1 VAYALIPDGYSLKK
15 VTKLQKDAVDAKR
28 RHDDVVALLNNENTP
43 IVFGV
48 PIIAFISGVIAKS
61 AAEAALDAAGV
72 VAEKTRETAVGAVAG
87 TKFSLDIF
95 GQLLKEGKVFVE
107 GAPKTITLEE
117 ILAFGGLPPI

>member
-1 VAYALIPDGYSLKK
+1 MPYALIPEGFELKK
-15 VTKLQKDAVDAKR
+15 VTKLQEQAVNAKR

-72 VAEKTRETAVGAVAG
+72 VAEQTRETAVGAVAG